1 MRAPT
6 AAMRGLLVIRDMK
19 GESHGRCGAAEALA
33 APEKERRGEA
43 GVGVASG
50 PRAPSLRKSTYEK
63 VRPWWRVRVRVRV
76 RVGVRVRVKGER

>member
-19 GESHGRCGAAEALA
+19 GESHGRCGAAEAF
-33 APEKERRGEA
+33 EKERMEES

-50 PRAPSLRKSTYEK
+50 PRAPSLRKST
-63 VRPWWRVRVRVRV
+63 
-76 RVGVRVRVKGER
+76 